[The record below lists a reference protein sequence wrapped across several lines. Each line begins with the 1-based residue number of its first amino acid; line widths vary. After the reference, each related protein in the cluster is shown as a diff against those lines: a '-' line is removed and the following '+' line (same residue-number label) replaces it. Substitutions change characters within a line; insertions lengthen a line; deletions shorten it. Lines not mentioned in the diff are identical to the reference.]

1 MTNEWRKRL
10 KDPRPTLNSLRG
22 PLYAGEAFFG
32 SGRRAGKGS
41 RGGGSRNLVRGC
53 VAMLRKKGPGSR
65 TPTPD
70 QPSETMERTI
80 RPKREEL
87 YDRDATAQ
95 YYSQYQRELSLTVFM
110 IMIIGVV
117 VRS

>member
-1 MTNEWRKRL
+1 
-10 KDPRPTLNSLRG
+10 
-22 PLYAGEAFFG
+22 
-32 SGRRAGKGS
+32 
-41 RGGGSRNLVRGC
+41 
-53 VAMLRKKGPGSR
+53 
-65 TPTPD
+65 
-70 QPSETMERTI
+70 MERRI

>member
-1 MTNEWRKRL
+1 MSQA
-10 KDPRPTLNSLRG
+10 DG
-22 PLYAGEAFFG
+22 PGGAGG
-32 SGRRAGKGS
+32 
-41 RGGGSRNLVRGC
+41 GGGSRNLVRGS

-70 QPSETMERTI
+70 QPSETMERII

-95 YYSQYQRELSLTVFM
+95 YQREWSLTVFM
-110 IMIIGVV
+110 IMIAS
-117 VRS
+117 RCS

>member
-1 MTNEWRKRL
+1 MSQA
-10 KDPRPTLNSLRG
+10 DG
-22 PLYAGEAFFG
+22 PGGAGG
-32 SGRRAGKGS
+32 
-41 RGGGSRNLVRGC
+41 GGGSRNLVRGC
-53 VAMLRKKGPGSR
+53 VAMLRKKGPQAAG
-65 TPTPD
+65 PTPD
-70 QPSETMERTI
+70 QSSETMERRI

-95 YYSQYQRELSLTVFM
+95 YYSQYQQELSLTVFM